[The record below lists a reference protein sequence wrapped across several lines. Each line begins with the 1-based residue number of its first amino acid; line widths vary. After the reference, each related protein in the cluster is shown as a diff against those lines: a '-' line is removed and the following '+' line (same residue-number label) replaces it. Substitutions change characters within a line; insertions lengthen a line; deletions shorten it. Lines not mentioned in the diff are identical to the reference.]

1 MNYRNKTIFDWN
13 KYEQNQISS
22 INSLLIMNNLK
33 KHNLTEIRNVIIRD
47 IDKQVGI
54 IIQLNRNEYIS
65 KDDNYYTI
73 TSNILDELNLKMKTY
88 ANQYLCNL
96 KYENNKNIKF
106 YKKEYIEFDIE
117 YIDFKK
123 ICLLPNSFY
132 QANINLLPTFYNK
145 FKIWIDQLNCSN
157 LINLGDDGGNVCT
170 ILSSLFFKM
179 ISYFHCCNSFNCAE
193 EMIKINK
200 INNFN
205 LSKNLEDIHKF
216 DKDNENI
223 LMFINPGRK
232 GLNKNEIN
240 VIDCSKNVKFIIY
253 MACNNDAFLN
263 NMNKI
268 LKKYEILDVEKIMN
282 MPIINKYQ
290 FLYLIRVFN

>member
-33 KHNLTEIRNVIIRD
+33 NHNLTEIRNIIIRD

-73 TSNILDELNLKMKTY
+73 TSSILDELNLNMRTF
-88 ANQYLCNL
+88 AIQYLCNL
-96 KYENNKNIKF
+96 KYENDKNIKF

-117 YIDFKK
+117 YIDLKK

-132 QANINLLPTFYNK
+132 QANINILPLFYNK
-145 FKIWIDQLNCSN
+145 FKIWIDKLNCHN

-170 ILSSLFFKM
+170 ILSSLFLNM
-179 ISYFHCCNSFNCAE
+179 ISYFHCSNSFNCAE
-193 EMIKINK
+193 EMIKKNK
-200 INNFN
+200 INNFY

-232 GLNKNEIN
+232 GLSKNEIN
-240 VIDCSKNVKFIIY
+240 VIDNSKNVKFIIY
-253 MACNNDAFLN
+253 MACNNEAFFKNLKN
-263 NMNKI
+263 F

>member
-22 INSLLIMNNLK
+22 INSLIIMNNLK
-33 KHNLTEIRNVIIRD
+33 KHNFFEIRNVIIRD

-54 IIQLNRNEYIS
+54 ILQLNRNEYIS
-65 KDDNYYTI
+65 EDDNYYI
-73 TSNILDELNLKMKTY
+73 IISNILDELNLKIKTFGI
-88 ANQYLCNL
+88 QYLC
-96 KYENNKNIKF
+96 NKNIKF
-106 YKKEYIEFDIE
+106 YKKEYIEFDVE
-117 YIDFKK
+117 YIDLKK

-132 QANINLLPTFYNK
+132 QANINLLPLFYNK
-145 FKIWIDQLNCSN
+145 FKTWIDKLNCSN

-170 ILSSLFFKM
+170 ILSSLFLNM
-179 ISYFHCCNSFNCAE
+179 ISYFHCCNSFKCAE
-193 EMIKINK
+193 EMIKKNK
-200 INNFN
+200 INNFI
-205 LSKNLEDIHKF
+205 LSKNLEDIHRF

-240 VIDCSKNVKFIIY
+240 VIDCSKNVNFIIY

-263 NMNKI
+263 NMKNFV
-268 LKKYEILDVEKIMN
+268 KKYEILDVEKIMN